1 MTYEIL
7 LKSFLKQ
14 TKSILDEREGLA
26 TFWIM
31 LFHLNKWSR
40 IQFEMN
46 RKKTVDSENLN
57 AVNAFVIR
65 LKTGEPVHYITGKT
79 EFYGVTHLVNRNA
92 LIPRPETEE
101 LVDWIVSDNK
111 LKKTQS
117 VLDIGTGSGCIINSL
132 ALNLNGRFYGLDVS
146 NDALSLAKANSK
158 ALETTV
164 HFFIKNILNTQDTSD
179 KFDTIVSNPPYI
191 PVSDKK
197 SMGSNVLDFEPELA
211 LFVPNTDPLIFYK
224 AIINFGLKSL
234 NMQGCIYFEIHE
246 NYSSDLKTII
256 DKLNCKYLF
265 KKDMQ
270 GKDRMLKIWDL
281 V

>member
-1 MTYEIL
+1 M
-7 LKSFLKQ
+7 
-14 TKSILDEREGLA
+14 
-26 TFWIM
+26 
-31 LFHLNKWSR
+31 
-40 IQFEMN
+40 
-46 RKKTVDSENLN
+46 
-57 AVNAFVIR
+57 
-65 LKTGEPVHYITGKT
+65 
-79 EFYGVTHLVNRNA
+79 
-92 LIPRPETEE
+92 
-101 LVDWIVSDNK
+101 
-111 LKKTQS
+111 
-117 VLDIGTGSGCIINSL
+117 
-132 ALNLNGRFYGLDVS
+132 
-146 NDALSLAKANSK
+146 
-158 ALETTV
+158 